1 MKSIGKLLALT
12 VLLLLATGVITLLV
26 LTLMGQNSIEGLA
39 STGQFFEQNRLT
51 FTAFRLS
58 LLAVLFWQWDGFIQW
73 LAKKQA
79 WDDDLR
85 LTLLA
90 ARWRI
95 LTWFVIFEIVINQNL
110 IGYLLN

>member
-26 LTLMGQNSIEGLA
+26 LTLMGQNSIESLA
-39 STGQFFEQNRLT
+39 STGQFFEQNRLI

-58 LLAVLFWQWDGFIQW
+58 FLAVLFWQWDWVIHW

-85 LTLLA
+85 LTLLD